1 MEDKGK
7 YYNIIMDITGS
18 KVINGVVTHC
28 GIKSLYERHFKG
40 IYETIP
46 MYTNKPVNKE
56 EFIFSM
62 TWVLADLFGGGS
74 EVEVSE
80 HAYDFIK

>member
-1 MEDKGK
+1 MKEDKGK
-7 YYNIIMDITGS
+7 YYNIIMKIM
-18 KVINGVVTHC
+18 
-28 GIKSLYERHFKG
+28 GIKIENGTIITSYGVRYLYEQYFKG

-46 MYTNKPVNKE
+46 KPVDKK

-62 TWVLADLFGGGS
+62 TWVLADLFGDGS

-80 HAYDFIK
+80 HAYDFLE